1 LTMIGREYDSA
12 LTALQHRVIKLSL
25 LGATLLC
32 HREKELA
39 TGRARHEYALLRFL
53 QSPA

>member
-12 LTALQHRVIKLSL
+12 LTALQHCVIKLSL

-32 HREKELA
+32 HREKG
-39 TGRARHEYALLRFL
+39 TGHWPGA
-53 QSPA
+53 P